1 MPDIGAARVP
11 VGGGFPS
18 HSEALAGVLG
28 ADRALPSRRLAGSDN
43 LGWRS
48 ILARTYHDPSVADE
62 FETAPTA
69 SLLLV
74 VVTKGTYTIETRS
87 GTQRRLPPELGRHGH
102 AAPARVAR
110 LAGCR
115 RPLRHRRRLRHRAGR
130 GTASCQP
137 VRRFMAHALTTHLL
151 YAVQSRRLDD
161 PRTMLGAAQ
170 FSPPTVA
177 STAAHRAST
186 AAPWVRSR
194 SGQTGGVPWVWK
206 DSMVLRPQAW
216 PLARSAWFQVMGR
229 QSGARTRRVKGLHS
243 STRLPPGS

>member
-1 MPDIGAARVP
+1 MPDFGAARVP

-18 HSEALAGVLG
+18 HSEALASVLG
-28 ADRALPSRRLAGSDN
+28 ADRALPSRWLAGSDN

-48 ILARTYHDPSVADE
+48 MLARTYHDPSVADE

-69 SLLLV
+69 SLLVV
-74 VVTKGTYTIETRS
+74 VVTKGTYAIEARS
-87 GTQRRLPPELGRHGH
+87 GTQRRLPP
-102 AAPARVAR
+102 ARVAR
-110 LAGCR
+110 PAGCR
-115 RPLRHRRRLRHRAGR
+115 RPLRHRCRLRRRAGR

-137 VRRFMAHALTTHLL
+137 VRRFMAHALITHLL